1 MTFVHGLLSAFAVL
15 WLALAIRPHDRT
27 VWIAEN
33 TLSVLAVIAIL
44 WTYPKWPLSDLSYV
58 LIVVFLVLHTI
69 GGHYTYVRVPYE
81 ELARAVLGL
90 EVRKRFGWLRNH
102 YDRLVH
108 FCYGLLVGYP
118 LFELLERYAQ
128 PAAGWSYVLSPAL
141 IMASS
146 MIFEVVEWWAAALLS
161 KGSGAAYLGSQG
173 DEWDAQKDMAL
184 AALGS
189 IIAMV
194 AVAALLR
201 TAAGR

>member
-1 MTFVHGLLSAFAVL
+1 MSFVHGLLAAFGVL
-15 WLALAIRPHDRT
+15 WVALAIRPHDRT

-44 WTYPKWPLSDLSYV
+44 WTYPSWPLSNLSYL

-81 ELARAVLGL
+81 DLARAVLGL
-90 EVRKRFGWLRNH
+90 EVRTRFGWLRNH

-118 LFELLERYAQ
+118 LFELLELYAA
-128 PAAGWSYVLSPAL
+128 PSGWWSYALSPAL

-146 MIFEVVEWWAAALLS
+146 MIFEVIEWWAAALLG

-173 DEWDAQKDMAL
+173 DEWDAQKDMGL
-184 AALGS
+184 AAVGS

-194 AVAALLR
+194 I
-201 TAAGR
+201 AAGLL